1 MLSVYKCVCVGGIWV
16 CMSVD
21 MCLKCMCVPVA
32 SARVCRTYV
41 LCSVR
46 LQCVVFNL
54 GSALVCVCVVA
65 RVFSKEVF

>member
-1 MLSVYKCVCVGGIWV
+1 
-16 CMSVD
+16 

-46 LQCVVFNL
+46 LQYVVFNL